1 MGRRADNLCHWQRC
15 LTPLA
20 VSYNLHM
27 DPNPSPGNSI
37 GSALWFLSEVAFKWI
52 PGAVM
57 AVSGTAAPVPG
68 GEPVSP
74 LAAPITTP
82 VSAPEV
88 VQYLQLASAPGEY
101 DQMFQ
106 QWSTFV
112 AFSLLVTLCLGA
124 LIIYCAIRVFQI
136 RQIERRRFYQTR
148 RTVAAQDIPKSQ
160 LRWNRIREEANSDSE
175 QSWRLAILEAD
186 IMLNEL
192 LDVMGYKGETMAD
205 KMRGVDRANFNSI
218 DLAWEAHKIRNKIA
232 HDGSAHQMTA
242 RETRRVIA
250 LYEKVLKDA
259 RYIE

>member
-1 MGRRADNLCHWQRC
+1 
-15 LTPLA
+15 
-20 VSYNLHM
+20 M
-27 DPNPSPGNSI
+27 DSNPAPGSTI

-57 AVSGTAAPVPG
+57 SVTGTGVPTPP
-68 GEPVSP
+68 GEVSP

-82 VSAPEV
+82 VTAPEVAQYLQVASAPEA
-88 VQYLQLASAPGEY
+88 YEKL
-101 DQMFQ
+101 FQ
-106 QWSTFV
+106 GWSTFV

-124 LIIYCAIRVFQI
+124 LTIYCSIRVFQI
-136 RQIERRRFYQTR
+136 RQIERRRFYAAQ
-148 RTVAAQDIPKSQ
+148 RTVVAHDVPKTQ
-160 LRWNRIREEANSDSE
+160 LRWNRILDQVSSDSE

-192 LDVMGYKGETMAD
+192 LDVMGYRGETMAD
-205 KMRGVDRANFNSI
+205 KMRTVDRANFNSI

-232 HDGSAHQMTA
+232 HAGSAHQLTA

-250 LYEKVLKDA
+250 LYEKVLKEA